1 MKSFVNNI
9 EHTFFNFLVSV
20 GFLKKDKNIVFKQTN
35 IDAEI
40 VFSFGCFYVS
50 KANVYNT
57 SCNFN
62 ISFTSINTFFVDCF
76 EKDVFLFYDSDDK
89 KVNVIS
95 GFGLFYVQN
104 LYGENSYPDGI
115 YSIFTRQQVEETPDL
130 VSAYLQREYYEKCLL
145 DIEEK
150 YGTIE
155 KADKTINDE
164 ILSNGFVK
172 KHNINWAD
180 FDNQCIRS
188 LLFGYFNN
196 NPRIAEL
203 VEICN
208 RTMMEE
214 KLKNPK
220 NSRIPLYNFILNKMG
235 FQAI

>member
-1 MKSFVNNI
+1 MTLKDKIFKIVKDLAKEKNFTILEKRSEWMLFGQENYTCKLSFSA
-9 EHTFFNFLVSV
+9 FFNTKEKL
-20 GFLKKDKNIVFKQTN
+20 
-35 IDAEI
+35 
-40 VFSFGCFYVS
+40 
-50 KANVYNT
+50 
-57 SCNFN
+57 FN
-62 ISFTSINTFFVDCF
+62 ISGGIHISFNEFDSFV
-76 EKDVFLFYDSDDK
+76 KDYEGSDIYQLYDSDTK
-89 KVNVIS
+89 SVEIIKGEVLYFLKIR
-95 GFGLFYVQN
+95 
-104 LYGENSYPDGI
+104 YGEEKYPNGI
-115 YSIFTRQQVEETPDL
+115 YNYFTKDQVEETPHL
-130 VSAYLQREYYEKCLL
+130 VSAYLEREYYEKCLL